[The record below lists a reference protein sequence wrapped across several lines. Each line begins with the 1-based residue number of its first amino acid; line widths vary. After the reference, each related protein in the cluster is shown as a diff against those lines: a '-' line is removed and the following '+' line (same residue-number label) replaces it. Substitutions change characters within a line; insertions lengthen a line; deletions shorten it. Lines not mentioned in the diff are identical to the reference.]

1 MRFRGFGSCCGPGTR
16 QGCDCSDGTPC
27 PRSLWCQAFTLQFLG
42 HGRPGGSW
50 AGGRW
55 GESTLLEATL
65 ELQPVHAGG
74 PRSRPGWRHRSGR
87 GGTESF
93 PGSDSPRGHP
103 DRISPAQ
110 SPEVE
115 VGLRQERGD
124 PLPYRPPAAASTQQA
139 VHMGARGAARQNSTR
154 LPHNYASPELITAS
168 QDFPNGALEGLSAS
182 QPSIQHTYC
191 RGSSKDLSG
200 KEYWN
205 SHTTDNSRG
214 A

>member
-1 MRFRGFGSCCGPGTR
+1 M
-16 QGCDCSDGTPC
+16 
-27 PRSLWCQAFTLQFLG
+27 
-42 HGRPGGSW
+42 
-50 AGGRW
+50 
-55 GESTLLEATL
+55 
-65 ELQPVHAGG
+65 
-74 PRSRPGWRHRSGR
+74 
-87 GGTESF
+87 
-93 PGSDSPRGHP
+93 
-103 DRISPAQ
+103 
-110 SPEVE
+110 
-115 VGLRQERGD
+115 GLRQERGD

>member
-1 MRFRGFGSCCGPGTR
+1 MAEHSRGPGRSPSCAVCPESPREGQTCW
-16 QGCDCSDGTPC
+16 QGPHRAKGVC
-27 PRSLWCQAFTLQFLG
+27 
-42 HGRPGGSW
+42 HG
-50 AGGRW
+50 
-55 GESTLLEATL
+55 
-65 ELQPVHAGG
+65 QVCHAGG